1 MNRLT
6 PDNSQARP
14 AIAAESQPATASGSP
29 PTCLLRMSR
38 ISKRFP
44 GVLALD
50 EVDFEVYSG
59 EIHAL
64 IGENGAGKSTLIK
77 ILSGAY
83 QADSGDL
90 IFADQRIQ
98 QPTPARMQHIGVSV
112 IYQELNL
119 VPFLSVARNIFLG
132 HEPQVAPG
140 VIDFRVM
147 HQRSRELLNLLG
159 IDLPP
164 ERLVA
169 DLGIAAR
176 QLVEVAKAL
185 SRRVRLLIMDEPTA
199 PLSEQEIAKLFDVVR
214 RLRDQGVT
222 VIYIS
227 HRLEEVFKLADRVTV
242 LRDGRVIGTRPV
254 EEVTRDDLVRMMV
267 GRDITEQYPK
277 SHVQPGAVV
286 LRVSGLPGRTAD
298 DAELTVRAGEI
309 VALAGLMGS
318 GRTELARQIFG
329 ADPLPHGNVEIHG
342 RPVRIHSTRQAI
354 ENGIGMVPEDRKTQ
368 GLILDRSVAE
378 NISLPVLA
386 RYARATIVRRPAIR
400 ALVETLIKAT
410 DIRIRH
416 ITQPVRTLSGGNQ
429 QKVALAKW
437 LASRCDVLILD
448 EPTRGV
454 DVGARTEIY
463 RVIGQLVE
471 QGKGILLISSDLPE
485 LLGLC
490 DRVMVVYGGRLVAQ
504 FERHAA
510 SAETIIRYASGA
522 FAD

>member
-1 MNRLT
+1 MNDLMHAT
-6 PDNSQARP
+6 GQAHPPD
-14 AIAAESQPATASGSP
+14 AATGSAAP
-29 PTCLLRMSR
+29 PCLLRMSQV
-38 ISKRFP
+38 SKRFP

-50 EVDFEVYSG
+50 RVDFEVQAG

-90 IFADQRIQ
+90 IFDGQHIQ

-132 HEPQVAPG
+132 HEPQIVQG
-140 VIDFRVM
+140 VIDFRTM

-164 ERLVA
+164 TRLVA

-199 PLSEQEIAKLFDVVR
+199 PLSEQETATLFEVVR
-214 RLRDQGVT
+214 RLRQQGVT

-227 HRLEEVFKLADRVTV
+227 HRLEEVFRLADRVTV

-254 EEVTRDDLVRMMV
+254 EAVTRDDLVRMMV
-267 GRDITEQYPK
+267 GREITEQYPK
-277 SHVQPGAVV
+277 SQVQPGEVI
-286 LRVSGLPGRTAD
+286 LRVSGLPGRTD
-298 DAELTVRAGEI
+298 HDAELVVRAGEI

-329 ADPLPHGNVEIHG
+329 ADPMSYGQIEIRG
-342 RPVRIHSTRQAI
+342 RPVRIHSTWQAI
-354 ENGIGMVPEDRKTQ
+354 EAGIGMVPEDRKTQ
-368 GLILDRSVAE
+368 GLILERSVAD
-378 NISLPVLA
+378 NISLPVLS
-386 RYARATIVRRPAIR
+386 RYARAMIIRQTDVRNMVRELIR
-400 ALVETLIKAT
+400 AI
-410 DIRIRH
+410 DIRIQH
-416 ITQPVRTLSGGNQ
+416 IAQVVRTLSGGNQ
-429 QKVALAKW
+429 QKVILAKW
-437 LASRCDVLILD
+437 LASHCDVLILD

-454 DVGARTEIY
+454 DVGARAEIY

-471 QGKGILLISSDLPE
+471 QGKAILLISSDLPE

-490 DRVMVVYGGRLVAQ
+490 DRVVVVYGGRLVAQ

-510 SAETIIRYASGA
+510 TAETIIRYASGA